1 MSSRLDTE
9 PEKRIRIGW
18 SVESVRY
25 VRYVREHRY
34 TNIILHEPFVVRAGI
49 KFWLSPL
56 KF

>member
-49 KFWLSPL
+49 KF
-56 KF
+56 